1 MVRRLD
7 KGSEDVADVVLR
19 AEDVTFAYPG
29 GEPVLRGAR
38 AEIRAGCVTG
48 VIGPNGAGKS
58 TLLRVL
64 AGLLRPAAGRVE
76 LLDGRGR
83 ARGLGGVGS
92 RELAMRLAYLSQRPT
107 VAFAFTVRQVVRLG
121 LYARRGAESGADGVV
136 ERALENVGAV
146 DLIDRPFGALSVGQQ
161 QRVTL
166 ARALAQL
173 DGGGRERGREVLLA
187 DEPVSA
193 MDPKHAAHA
202 MGVLAGLARSGM
214 GVVVVLHDLTLAAR
228 TLDRVIALDGDG
240 RVIAEGATREAL
252 TPELLQTLFDWP
264 FRWVDGDGVGGGG
277 VLVPME
283 AAGV

>member
-1 MVRRLD
+1 MD
-7 KGSEDVADVVLR
+7 KGSGGAGGVVIR

-29 GEPVLRGAR
+29 GGPVLSGAG

-64 AGLLRPAAGRVE
+64 AGLLRPAEGRVE
-76 LLDGRGR
+76 LLDEHGS
-83 ARGLGGVGS
+83 ASELGAVGP
-92 RELAMRLAYLSQRPT
+92 RHLATRVAYLAQRPT

-121 LYARRGAESGADGVV
+121 LDARRGAELRAGDIV
-136 ERALENVGAV
+136 ERALQEVGAI

-173 DGGGRERGREVLLA
+173 DRGGRERGRGVLLA

-202 MGVLAGLARSGM
+202 MSILAGLARSGM
-214 GVVVVLHDLTLAAR
+214 AVAVVLHDLTLAAR
-228 TLDRVIALDGDG
+228 TLDRVIALDGAG
-240 RVIAEGATREAL
+240 RVIGEGATRETL

-264 FRWVDGDGVGGGG
+264 FRWIEGAD

-283 AAGV
+283 AKCR